1 MSKVSIIIPSRN
13 ELFLNKTINDVFAK
27 ASGDIEVIAVLEGY
41 WPTEFPK
48 ARNNLI
54 YLHHGQPMGLRQAVN
69 NGVSIAKGKYILK
82 TDAHCMF
89 AEGFDETLQKD
100 CDGDWVV
107 IPSRYSLDAE
117 NWQILH
123 TGKSRVDYHYLT
135 YPLTPDSSLQG
146 AVWNDRA
153 RERVNKSEYNIDEEM
168 SFQGSCWFTEK
179 KHFVERCDMFDCDMR
194 HYGTFINEP
203 QELGLKTWLSGGKVM
218 VNKNTWYAHLHKGK
232 VYGRGYSMS
241 KNELVNGQKWSIDFW
256 MNNRWYKQI
265 HDMSWFIEH
274 FWPVPSWPEDRKLWI
289 P

>member
-13 ELFLNKTINDVFAK
+13 EMFLNKTIDDVFNK
-27 ASGDIEVIAVLEGY
+27 ASGEIEVIAILEGY
-41 WPTEFPK
+41 WPLELPK
-48 ARNNLI
+48 ERPNLI
-54 YLHHGQPMGLRQAVN
+54 YLHHGQPKGLRQAVN
-69 NGVSIAKGKYILK
+69 NGVNIAKGKYILK
-82 TDAHCMF
+82 VDAHCMF

-100 CDGDWVV
+100 CDEDWVV

-146 AVWNDRA
+146 AVWNQRA
-153 RERVNKSEYNIDEEM
+153 RERVSNPEYSIDEEM
-168 SFQGSCWFTEK
+168 SFQGSCWFTTKE
-179 KHFVERCDMFDCDMR
+179 HFVKRCDMFDCDMS

-203 QELGLKTWLSGGKVM
+203 QELGLKTWLGGGKVM

-232 VYGRGYSMS
+232 VYGRGYALS
-241 KNELVNGQKWSIDFW
+241 KRELDHGQVWSIDFW
-256 MNNRWYKQI
+256 MNNRWYKQV
-265 HDMSWFIEH
+265 HDMSWFIER
-274 FWPVPSWPEDRKLWI
+274 FWPVPSWPEEREKWI